1 MSNPTKDVLHM
12 QYTQNFE
19 ANNIEIKIF
28 DILGQEVL
36 TQDSEAKIGTNNL
49 QINISQLAKGY
60 YLVQTSNG
68 LEQRTQKFII
78 Q

>member
-1 MSNPTKDVLHM
+1 M